1 MIKAW
6 VQRGPPSVIQAR
18 IPWGYTNFS
27 GAGARMSHPR
37 SAQTVVWKHPTL
49 CLIPLRPTGPHP
61 DPGDGTMEGNTGFLR
76 RPINTINGGAQS
88 LHEQSMTS
96 HGFIPVALVFSLC
109 AFILQLFHPKIRAA
123 SDLSQRRFSN

>member
-6 VQRGPPSVIQAR
+6 VQRGPLSVIQAQ
-18 IPWGYTNFS
+18 IPRGYTDFS
-27 GAGARMSHPR
+27 GAGTRMSHAR

-49 CLIPLRPTGPHP
+49 CLIPLRRTGLQP
-61 DPGDGTMEGNTGFLR
+61 DPGDGTMEGDTGFLGK
-76 RPINTINGGAQS
+76 PINTIHRGAQS
-88 LHEQSMTS
+88 LHDQSVAS
-96 HGFIPVALVFSLC
+96 QGFIPVVLVFFLC